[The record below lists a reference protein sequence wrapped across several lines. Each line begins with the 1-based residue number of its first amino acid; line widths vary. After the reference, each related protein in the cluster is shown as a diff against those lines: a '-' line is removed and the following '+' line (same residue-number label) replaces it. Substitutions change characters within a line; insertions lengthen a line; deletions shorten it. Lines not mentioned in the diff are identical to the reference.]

1 MTRGNLWQTFANIAR
16 DHPDREAFASPE
28 AVVYYGQMASAA
40 GELADRLSARNVGT
54 GDLVA
59 VEMPV
64 GPGFVVSVLAA
75 LAVGAAYLPIDV
87 SSPTMRRRRILE
99 DARPSVVLRAEDDAL
114 SAALRSGTVTPGLLG
129 LDRHEPVTGDD
140 DPAYVIYTSGSTGVP
155 KGAVIPA
162 RGVHNLLRAFQ
173 RCAPLEPG
181 SRYSWWTSPGFDV
194 SVYEVWSAL
203 CDGGT
208 LLPVPDSHRRDI
220 DATLDYLAEQRVNS
234 AYLPPQ
240 FLPALRDRVL
250 EGGRV
255 PPLRRLLTGV
265 EPVPV
270 GVLAQLRSRMPGI
283 VVINGY
289 GPTEATVCATL
300 YPVPGQCADP
310 AQRTPIGA
318 VIEGN
323 RGFLLDDQLTPV
335 EPGKPGEL
343 FLAGR
348 GLALGYLHDRQRT
361 AERFLPA
368 VDGDGLMYRT
378 GDVVVADHAGILTFL
393 GRVDDQ
399 LKIDGVR
406 IEPAETEAVLRRLP
420 RIADVAVLA
429 WPTGPGG
436 PSVLT
441 AFVVLSET
449 VDVGS
454 DLWTEIKERLAE
466 ELPPQAVPRR
476 FFALDRIPMTSDGK
490 LDRLALPEPP
500 DRPARSPRDARE
512 RAVEKSCRAVLPHA
526 PASVLDHGF
535 AELGGDSLQ
544 AALLAAALRTDIGR
558 AVTASHVLAA
568 PTLADLAAKIAALPA
583 AALADG
589 ELGLDAAPLTPGQ
602 AGIWVAELANSS
614 PGAFHESVAVE
625 MTGVIDPHR
634 VAREL
639 ASVLNRHAVFRGHID
654 EQTMRFVTSDDPL
667 SVDVRVL
674 GCGKTV
680 DGAWQELLTALQR
693 RAFDLGR
700 GPLVRAAVLAAP
712 ETVRVLIVW
721 HHLVVDA
728 WSARIVLEEL
738 ATALSSHG
746 VGSPLEYGHADYAYR
761 QRRYLESTEG
771 KLAVRAAADRVR
783 GWLPRGQ
790 ADANPAQ
797 DSCQLTELAVG
808 PRVWS
813 NVRDCARRNGT
824 TVFAV
829 TLAAFLGPLC
839 GLAETRG
846 RFALAVADRD
856 EVTDADAAGYF
867 LTIVPFGPGPSHD
880 RDVTPQAALRHAHH
894 VLSEARAM
902 SRVPFPS
909 LMAELGL
916 RDTRP
921 IAPLVIA
928 WSRDVVP
935 ALPTPGY
942 TVRSLPV
949 RPMGVRW
956 PWTVLLTDRADHGMS
971 GLIEFPP
978 WIADGRVASFAS
990 HAEPLLDA
998 FASAM

>member
-1 MTRGNLWQTFANIAR
+1 MTYGNLWQTFANVAR
-16 DHPDREAFASPE
+16 AHPDREAFASPE
-28 AVVYYGQMASAA
+28 TVVYYGQMASAA
-40 GELADRLSARNVGT
+40 GELADRLSARNVGP

-64 GPGFVVSVLAA
+64 GPGFVVSALAA
-75 LAVGAAYLPIDV
+75 LAVGAAYLPVDV
-87 SSPTMRRRRILE
+87 SSPMMRRHRILE
-99 DARPSVVLRAEDDAL
+99 DAQPSAVLRAEDDAL
-114 SAALRSGTVTPGLLG
+114 SAVPRPGTATPGLLG
-129 LDRHEPVTGDD
+129 LDRHEPVTSGD

-155 KGAVIPA
+155 KGVVIPA

-173 RCAPLEPG
+173 RRAPLEPG
-181 SRYSWWTSPGFDV
+181 ARYSWWTSPGFDV
-194 SVYEVWSAL
+194 SVYEMWSAL
-203 CDGGT
+203 CAGGT
-208 LLPVPDSHRRDI
+208 LLPVPDSRRRDI
-220 DATLDYLAEQRVNS
+220 DATLDYLAAHRVNS

-240 FLPALRDRVL
+240 FLSALRDRAL
-250 EGGRV
+250 RGGRV

-270 GVLAQLRSRMPGI
+270 GVLAQLRSCMPGI

-300 YPVPGQCADP
+300 YTVPGQCADP

-323 RGFLLDDQLTPV
+323 RGFLLDDRLTPV
-335 EPGKPGEL
+335 EPGQPGEL

-378 GDVVVADHAGILTFL
+378 GDIVVADHAGTLTFL
-393 GRVDDQ
+393 GRADDQ
-399 LKIDGVR
+399 LKVDGVR
-406 IEPAETEAVLRRLP
+406 IEPAETEAALRRLP
-420 RIADVAVLA
+420 QIADVAVLA
-429 WPTGPGG
+429 RPTGPDG

-449 VDVGS
+449 VDADG

-466 ELPPQAVPRR
+466 ELPQQAVPRR
-476 FFALDRIPMTSDGK
+476 FFALERIPMTSDGK
-490 LDRLALPEPP
+490 LDRLALPQPP

-512 RAVEKSCRAVLPHA
+512 RAVERSCRAVLPHA

-544 AALLAAALRTDIGR
+544 AALLAAALRTDTGR
-558 AVTASHVLAA
+558 AVTANHALAA

-583 AALADG
+583 AALADDEPG
-589 ELGLDAAPLTPGQ
+589 PDTAPLTPGQ
-602 AGIWVAELANSS
+602 AGIWATELTNPS

-634 VAREL
+634 VARKL
-639 ASVLNRHAVFRGHID
+639 ALALNRHAVFRGHID
-654 EQTMRFVTSDDPL
+654 EQTMQFVTSGDPL
-667 SVDVRVL
+667 SVAVRVL
-674 GCGKTV
+674 GRGETV
-680 DGAWQELLTALQR
+680 DESWQELLAALQR
-693 RAFDLGR
+693 PAFDLDR

-738 ATALSSHG
+738 VTALSSHG
-746 VGSPLEYGHADYAYR
+746 ADGPLEHGHADYAHR
-761 QRRYLESTEG
+761 QRRYLDSTEG

-783 GWLPRGQ
+783 GWLPRDQ
-790 ADANPAQ
+790 VDANPAQ
-797 DSCQLTELAVG
+797 DSCQLAELAVG

-839 GLAETRG
+839 ALAETQG

-867 LTIVPFGPGPSHD
+867 LTIVPFGPGPGYD
-880 RDVTPQAALRHAHH
+880 RDAAPQATLRHAHH
-894 VLSEARAM
+894 ALSEARAM
-902 SRVPFPS
+902 SRVPFAS
-909 LMAELGL
+909 LMDELSL
-916 RDTRP
+916 RDTRS
-921 IAPLVIA
+921 IASLVIA
-928 WSRDVVP
+928 WNRDVVP
-935 ALPTPGY
+935 ALSIPGC
-942 TVRSLPV
+942 TIRSLPV

-978 WIADGRVASFAS
+978 WIADGRVVSFAS
-990 HAEPLLDA
+990 HAEQLLDA
-998 FASAM
+998 FASAV